1 MFTIV
6 HSCLL
11 TYVYP
16 VYSILFMFTYVYH
29 DLLKFTYVNSSN
41 DIYAYPCFL
50 VFIYVYTCFA
60 NLLVFTYVSNYYIGV

>member
-41 DIYAYPCFL
+41 DICLLMFSR
-50 VFIYVYTCFA
+50 VYLCLHLFR
-60 NLLVFTYVSNYYIGV
+60 